1 MMKTKRIYDFSL
13 SMISALGVTVQET
26 AETSDFT
33 SFLRVRQELNHFL
46 LNLNHSNQADGA
58 GQQIHFLFV
67 ALEHLE
73 NVDKEIR
80 ITETSQEMINTERI
94 HEKIRSLKFLILNY
108 IRHLTAEN

>member
-1 MMKTKRIYDFSL
+1 MYDFSV
-13 SMISALGVTVQET
+13 SMITELGITVQET
-26 AETSDFT
+26 GEPGNFL
-33 SFLRVRQELNHFL
+33 SFLRIRRELNHFL
-46 LNLNHSNQADGA
+46 LNLNHSNSAEGA

-80 ITETSQEMINTERI
+80 ITTTNQEMINTERI

-108 IRHLTAEN
+108 IKHLTGKN